1 MVTNPLTT
9 DWVYVVKVR
18 VLDPNMRVTNH
29 DGELVRQQV
38 NPVWNKDLAV
48 AEFVMEVRQNWVME
62 VECFAVL
69 CEGGKQRKDGCT
81 PCISC
86 AVLHKINDLVEL
98 HVVWNHI

>member
-9 DWVYVVKVR
+9 DWVYVVKLR

-48 AEFVMEVRQNWVME
+48 AEFVMEVRQN
-62 VECFAVL
+62 
-69 CEGGKQRKDGCT
+69 
-81 PCISC
+81 
-86 AVLHKINDLVEL
+86 
-98 HVVWNHI
+98 